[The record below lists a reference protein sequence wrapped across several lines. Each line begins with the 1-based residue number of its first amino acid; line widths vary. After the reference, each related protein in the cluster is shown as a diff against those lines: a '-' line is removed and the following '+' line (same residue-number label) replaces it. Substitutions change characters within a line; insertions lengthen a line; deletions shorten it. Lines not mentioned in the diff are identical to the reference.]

1 METRSPGPPGKRE
14 KSDIKGNNKTF
25 SQKRLH
31 VVSYW
36 TYLKKKEFFTQALSH
51 LLISHGFLASK
62 GERAKR
68 RILRK
73 GVKNRSKNKMS

>member
-1 METRSPGPPGKRE
+1 METRPPGPPGKRE

-25 SQKRLH
+25 SQKRLQI
-31 VVSYW
+31 VSCW
-36 TYLKKKEFFTQALSH
+36 TYLKKKEFFTQSPLSPPYFPW
-51 LLISHGFLASK
+51 LPCFE

-68 RILRK
+68 RIIRK